1 MDNNL
6 NKYIMDII
14 KPLYKAISQKLIA

>member
-14 KPLYKAISQKLIA
+14 RPLYKAISQKLIA